1 MIIYPD
7 GPNINFVNSILE
19 KDIIKRIPSDY
30 SLNLLTL
37 DQNKLEN
44 KDTRIKSNN
53 DDIKVNNIQ
62 RELINLLNYET
73 EQSFIQEK
81 TEKEFQNKEEFNDK
95 QDYSDINNETTDD
108 LINENKESNAELSNE
123 MDNNLYIL
131 KNKNNYNNI
140 NQMKIGQK
148 NCDIKDNNKNK
159 KNLDDNNNLECNIN
173 QNIYNNFNIPYVNFI
188 YNIGTAGINN
198 NYINNNIKNQDINS
212 PININNFNNR
222 FININPNIISN
233 LEKQPNNIN
242 NNYNNSFNMNN
253 IGNNELNYVNNDN
266 EIFNNIIKNN
276 NINNYYIGGNNNII
290 IFLYLLKIRN
300 NNNHKKI
307 LNKIKNNS
315 YENKYINMNLQ
326 EITNKLDII
335 ATKKHG
341 CKFLEHFL
349 KSSENKSE
357 IINKIFYPKLYWI
370 KLYELSNDLFGNY
383 FIQELI
389 PELDSNNLISFTNL
403 VINNLLNLC
412 LNPHGTRVV
421 QILINNIKDNK
432 FGLLIIFKNALSN
445 IMDKLINNLNGSF
458 VLMHYAAQIRD
469 NEIIYEFL
477 NNNLVEIAT
486 NSYSCS
492 ALQKLIDIATNQQKV
507 ILFTNI
513 INNSN
518 NLVGNQCG
526 LYVLQFIMNKNNYYI
541 NDAILNQ
548 IINKII
554 YLSKRKY
561 SSNVVEKCLETC
573 SPEKVRELI
582 RIFNNEEII
591 RDLIKD
597 IFGNY
602 VIQKL
607 LNVCPDEGIK
617 NRILGYIA
625 LEFNNLKSLPFGP
638 KLMNKI
644 IMSYPQIR
652 KNL

>member
-148 NCDIKDNNKNK
+148 KFDIKDINKNK

-188 YNIGTAGINN
+188 YNIGTTGINN
-198 NYINNNIKNQDINS
+198 DYINNNIKNQDINS

-276 NINNYYIGGNNNII
+276 NINNYYIGGNN
-290 IFLYLLKIRN
+290 N

-513 INNSN
+513 INNTN

>member
-188 YNIGTAGINN
+188 YNIGTTGINN
-198 NYINNNIKNQDINS
+198 DYINNNIKNQDINS

-276 NINNYYIGGNNNII
+276 NINNYYIGGNN
-290 IFLYLLKIRN
+290 N

-541 NDAILNQ
+541 NDAVLNQ

>member
-123 MDNNLYIL
+123 MNNNLYIL

-148 NCDIKDNNKNK
+148 KFDIKDINKNK
-159 KNLDDNNNLECNIN
+159 KNLDDNDNLECNIN

-276 NINNYYIGGNNNII
+276 NINNYYIGGNN
-290 IFLYLLKIRN
+290 N

-638 KLMNKI
+638 KLMIKI

>member
-148 NCDIKDNNKNK
+148 NCDIKDINKNK
-159 KNLDDNNNLECNIN
+159 KNLDDNDNLECNIN

-188 YNIGTAGINN
+188 YNIGTTGINN
-198 NYINNNIKNQDINS
+198 DYINNNIKNQDINS

-222 FININPNIISN
+222 FI
-233 LEKQPNNIN
+233 NIN

-276 NINNYYIGGNNNII
+276 NINNYYIGGNN
-290 IFLYLLKIRN
+290 N

-541 NDAILNQ
+541 NDAVLNQ

>member
-148 NCDIKDNNKNK
+148 NCDIKDINKNK

-188 YNIGTAGINN
+188 YNIGTTGINN
-198 NYINNNIKNQDINS
+198 DYINNNIKNQDINS

-266 EIFNNIIKNN
+266 EIFNNNKKNN
-276 NINNYYIGGNNNII
+276 NINNYYIGGNNN
-290 IFLYLLKIRN
+290 N
-300 NNNHKKI
+300 NNDKKI

-573 SPEKVRELI
+573 SPEKVKELI

-607 LNVCPDEGIK
+607 LIVCPDEGIK

>member
-188 YNIGTAGINN
+188 YNIGTTGINN
-198 NYINNNIKNQDINS
+198 DYINNNIKNQDINS

-276 NINNYYIGGNNNII
+276 NINNYYIGGNN
-290 IFLYLLKIRN
+290 N

>member
-1 MIIYPD
+1 MILYPD

-188 YNIGTAGINN
+188 YNIGTTGINN
-198 NYINNNIKNQDINS
+198 DYINNNIKNQDINS

-276 NINNYYIGGNNNII
+276 NINNYYIGGNN
-290 IFLYLLKIRN
+290 N

>member
-123 MDNNLYIL
+123 MNNNLYII

-188 YNIGTAGINN
+188 YNIGTTGINN
-198 NYINNNIKNQDINS
+198 DYINNNIKNQDINS

-276 NINNYYIGGNNNII
+276 NINNYYIGGNN
-290 IFLYLLKIRN
+290 N

-573 SPEKVRELI
+573 SPEKVKELI

>member
-266 EIFNNIIKNN
+266 EIFNNIINNN
-276 NINNYYIGGNNNII
+276 NINNYYIGGNN
-290 IFLYLLKIRN
+290 N

>member
-148 NCDIKDNNKNK
+148 NCDIKDINKNK

-188 YNIGTAGINN
+188 YNIGTTGINN
-198 NYINNNIKNQDINS
+198 DYINNNIKNQDINS

-276 NINNYYIGGNNNII
+276 NINNYYIGGNN
-290 IFLYLLKIRN
+290 N

-573 SPEKVRELI
+573 SPEKVKELI

-607 LNVCPDEGIK
+607 LIVCPDEGIK

>member
-1 MIIYPD
+1 
-7 GPNINFVNSILE
+7 
-19 KDIIKRIPSDY
+19 
-30 SLNLLTL
+30 
-37 DQNKLEN
+37 
-44 KDTRIKSNN
+44 
-53 DDIKVNNIQ
+53 
-62 RELINLLNYET
+62 
-73 EQSFIQEK
+73 
-81 TEKEFQNKEEFNDK
+81 
-95 QDYSDINNETTDD
+95 
-108 LINENKESNAELSNE
+108 
-123 MDNNLYIL
+123 
-131 KNKNNYNNI
+131 
-140 NQMKIGQK
+140 
-148 NCDIKDNNKNK
+148 
-159 KNLDDNNNLECNIN
+159 
-173 QNIYNNFNIPYVNFI
+173 
-188 YNIGTAGINN
+188 
-198 NYINNNIKNQDINS
+198 
-212 PININNFNNR
+212 
-222 FININPNIISN
+222 
-233 LEKQPNNIN
+233 
-242 NNYNNSFNMNN
+242 
-253 IGNNELNYVNNDN
+253 
-266 EIFNNIIKNN
+266 
-276 NINNYYIGGNNNII
+276 
-290 IFLYLLKIRN
+290 
-300 NNNHKKI
+300 
-307 LNKIKNNS
+307 
-315 YENKYINMNLQ
+315 
-326 EITNKLDII
+326 
-335 ATKKHG
+335 
-341 CKFLEHFL
+341 
-349 KSSENKSE
+349 
-357 IINKIFYPKLYWI
+357 
-370 KLYELSNDLFGNY
+370 
-383 FIQELI
+383 
-389 PELDSNNLISFTNL
+389 
-403 VINNLLNLC
+403 
-412 LNPHGTRVV
+412 
-421 QILINNIKDNK
+421 
-432 FGLLIIFKNALSN
+432 
-445 IMDKLINNLNGSF
+445 MDKLINNLNGSF

-518 NLVGNQCG
+518 NLVGNQCD

>member
-1 MIIYPD
+1 MIIYQD
-7 GPNINFVNSILE
+7 GPSINFVNSILE

-81 TEKEFQNKEEFNDK
+81 TEKEFQNKEEFNNK

-188 YNIGTAGINN
+188 YNIGTTGINN
-198 NYINNNIKNQDINS
+198 DYINNNIKNQDINS
-212 PININNFNNR
+212 PININNFNKR
-222 FININPNIISN
+222 FININHNIISN

-276 NINNYYIGGNNNII
+276 NINNYYIGGNN
-290 IFLYLLKIRN
+290 N

>member
-123 MDNNLYIL
+123 MNNNLYIL

-148 NCDIKDNNKNK
+148 KFDIKDINKNK
-159 KNLDDNNNLECNIN
+159 KNLDDNDNLECNIN

-188 YNIGTAGINN
+188 YNIGTTGINN
-198 NYINNNIKNQDINS
+198 DYINNNIKNQDINS

-276 NINNYYIGGNNNII
+276 NINNYYIGGNN
-290 IFLYLLKIRN
+290 N

-573 SPEKVRELI
+573 SPEKVKELI

-607 LNVCPDEGIK
+607 LIVCPDEGIK

>member
-1 MIIYPD
+1 MIIYQD
-7 GPNINFVNSILE
+7 GPSINFVNSILE

-81 TEKEFQNKEEFNDK
+81 TEKEFQNKEEFNNK

-148 NCDIKDNNKNK
+148 NCDIKDINKNK
-159 KNLDDNNNLECNIN
+159 KNLDDNNNLECTIN

-188 YNIGTAGINN
+188 YNIGTTGINN
-198 NYINNNIKNQDINS
+198 DYINNNIKNQDINS

-233 LEKQPNNIN
+233 LEKQPININ

-276 NINNYYIGGNNNII
+276 NINNYYIGGNN
-290 IFLYLLKIRN
+290 N

-573 SPEKVRELI
+573 SPEKVKELI

>member
-148 NCDIKDNNKNK
+148 NCDIKDINKNK

-188 YNIGTAGINN
+188 YNIGTTGINN
-198 NYINNNIKNQDINS
+198 DYINNNIKNQDINS

-222 FININPNIISN
+222 FININHNIISN

-276 NINNYYIGGNNNII
+276 NINNYYIGGNN
-290 IFLYLLKIRN
+290 N

-541 NDAILNQ
+541 NDAVLNQ

-573 SPEKVRELI
+573 SPEKVKELI

-607 LNVCPDEGIK
+607 LIVCPDEGIK

>member
-123 MDNNLYIL
+123 MNNNLYIL

-188 YNIGTAGINN
+188 YNIGTTGINN
-198 NYINNNIKNQDINS
+198 DYINNNIKNQDINS

-276 NINNYYIGGNNNII
+276 NINNYYIGGNN
-290 IFLYLLKIRN
+290 N

>member
-148 NCDIKDNNKNK
+148 NCDIKDINKNK
-159 KNLDDNNNLECNIN
+159 KNLDDNDNLECNIN

-188 YNIGTAGINN
+188 YNIGTTGINN
-198 NYINNNIKNQDINS
+198 DYINNNIKNQDINS

-233 LEKQPNNIN
+233 LEKQPININ

-276 NINNYYIGGNNNII
+276 NINNYYIGGNN
-290 IFLYLLKIRN
+290 N

-513 INNSN
+513 INNTN

-541 NDAILNQ
+541 NDAVLNQ

-607 LNVCPDEGIK
+607 LIVCPDEGIK

>member
-81 TEKEFQNKEEFNDK
+81 TEKEFQNKEEFNNK

-123 MDNNLYIL
+123 MNNNLYIL

-148 NCDIKDNNKNK
+148 KFDIKDINKNK
-159 KNLDDNNNLECNIN
+159 KNLDDNDNLECNIN

-188 YNIGTAGINN
+188 YNIGTTGINN
-198 NYINNNIKNQDINS
+198 DYINNNIKNQDINS

-276 NINNYYIGGNNNII
+276 NINNYYIGGNN
-290 IFLYLLKIRN
+290 N

-421 QILINNIKDNK
+421 QILINNLKDNK

-513 INNSN
+513 INNTN

-541 NDAILNQ
+541 NDAVLNQ

-573 SPEKVRELI
+573 SPEKVKELI

>member
-148 NCDIKDNNKNK
+148 NCDIKDINKNK

-188 YNIGTAGINN
+188 YNIGTTGINN
-198 NYINNNIKNQDINS
+198 DYINNNIKNQDINS

-233 LEKQPNNIN
+233 LEKQPININ

-276 NINNYYIGGNNNII
+276 NINNYYIGGNN
-290 IFLYLLKIRN
+290 N

>member
-148 NCDIKDNNKNK
+148 NCDIKDINKNK

-188 YNIGTAGINN
+188 YNIGTTGINN
-198 NYINNNIKNQDINS
+198 DYINNNIKNQDINS

-276 NINNYYIGGNNNII
+276 NINNYYIGGNN
-290 IFLYLLKIRN
+290 N

>member
-81 TEKEFQNKEEFNDK
+81 TEKEFQNKEEFNNK

-123 MDNNLYIL
+123 MNNNLYIL

-148 NCDIKDNNKNK
+148 KFDIKDINKNK
-159 KNLDDNNNLECNIN
+159 KNLDDNDNLECNIN

-188 YNIGTAGINN
+188 YNIGTTGINN
-198 NYINNNIKNQDINS
+198 DYINNNIKNQDINS

-276 NINNYYIGGNNNII
+276 NINNYYIGGNN
-290 IFLYLLKIRN
+290 N

-513 INNSN
+513 INNTN

>member
-81 TEKEFQNKEEFNDK
+81 TEKEFQNKEEFNNK

-123 MDNNLYIL
+123 MNNNLYIL

-148 NCDIKDNNKNK
+148 KFDIKDINKNK
-159 KNLDDNNNLECNIN
+159 KNLDDNDNLECNIN

-276 NINNYYIGGNNNII
+276 NINNYYIGGNN
-290 IFLYLLKIRN
+290 N

-638 KLMNKI
+638 KLMIKI

>member
-123 MDNNLYIL
+123 MNNNLYIL

-148 NCDIKDNNKNK
+148 KFDIKDINKNK
-159 KNLDDNNNLECNIN
+159 KNLDDNDNLECNIN

-188 YNIGTAGINN
+188 YNIGTTGINN
-198 NYINNNIKNQDINS
+198 DYINNNIKNQDINS

-276 NINNYYIGGNNNII
+276 NINNYYIGGNN
-290 IFLYLLKIRN
+290 N